1 MSASAAVSSIARLD
15 LTFVPQHWA
24 YALER
29 RAEIDAFFAA
39 QQRANPALWNGRV
52 LLLHRHRL
60 QGEVLR
66 GAFLETDFASY
77 AAWRY
82 DGRPPAGVT
91 DCFGAAAVLTA
102 DGAFVV
108 GVMAAHT
115 ANAGRIY
122 FPCGTPDPDDIV
134 DGRVDLDH
142 SIARE
147 LKEETGL
154 AVAAFDCEPG
164 WTAVGTPGQIALIKL
179 VRSGESATAVRARIL
194 DFLARQREPELADIR
209 LVRGPAD
216 LDPAMPAF
224 VAAFLASRWG

>member
-1 MSASAAVSSIARLD
+1 MSAEIAISHIERLD
-15 LTFVPQHWA
+15 LTFAPQPWA
-24 YALER
+24 YALDR
-29 RAEIDAFFAA
+29 RAEIDAFFAT
-39 QQRANPALWNGRV
+39 QQRAKPALWNGRV

-60 QGEVLR
+60 EGGVLR
-66 GAFLETDFASY
+66 GAFLETDFASFT
-77 AAWRY
+77 AWRHR
-82 DGRPPAGVT
+82 DRPPAGVT
-91 DCFGAAAVLTA
+91 DCFGAAAVLSV

-122 FPCGTPDPDDIV
+122 FPCGTPDPGDIV
-134 DGRVDLDH
+134 DGRVDFDR

-154 AVAAFDCEPG
+154 AIDAFDCEPG
-164 WTAVGTPGQIALIKL
+164 WTAVGTPGQIALIK
-179 VRSGESATAVRARIL
+179 VARTGEGATALRARIL
-194 DFLARQREPELADIR
+194 DYLARQRQPELADIR

-224 VAAFLASRWG
+224 MTAFLESRWG